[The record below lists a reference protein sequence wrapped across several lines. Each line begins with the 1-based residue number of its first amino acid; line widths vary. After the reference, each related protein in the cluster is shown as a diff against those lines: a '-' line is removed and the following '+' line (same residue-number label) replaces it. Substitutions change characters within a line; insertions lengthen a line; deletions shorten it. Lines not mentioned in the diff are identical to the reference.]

1 MLVRL
6 DTKEFTKKMN
16 NIVDYSIGFTEGI
29 NKGKSVFLK
38 NLGFETLEVLK
49 EYIDLSAR
57 MNPQALHH
65 VYEWYQ
71 SGSPNARLFDIDY
84 TFSNLGLSFKSTF
97 KQSTTVSKDSSQPFY
112 DKARIME
119 DGIPVTIKPKKNVLV
134 FEDGGQT
141 IFTKKTIVN
150 QVPGGREVQGS
161 YEKTFDEFFLFYFK
175 QSFLR
180 ASGILKYLDSP
191 VLYKKNFKAGSRS
204 GKSLGVKTGYRW
216 IANATIGVER

>member
-1 MLVRL
+1 MLVKL